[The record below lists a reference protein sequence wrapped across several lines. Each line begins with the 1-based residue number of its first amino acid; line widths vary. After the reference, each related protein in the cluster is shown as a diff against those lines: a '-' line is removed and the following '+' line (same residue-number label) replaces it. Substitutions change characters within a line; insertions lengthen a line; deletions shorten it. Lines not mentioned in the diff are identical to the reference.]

1 MSRMRRKDSG
11 ADPPGARDTAL
22 GLLSRREHSRRDLK
36 RKLTSRGIDAEAA
49 DDAIEQLQRDSY
61 QSDERFAEA
70 LVRHRAGSG
79 YGPRHIV
86 SELGS
91 HGIAASTVRP
101 LLDEHDWDAI
111 AQDLVLRKKSS
122 GIDPETL
129 RRRLLGMLQRR
140 GFEGD
145 SVRRA
150 MAVLKARPASDHD

>member
-1 MSRMRRKDSG
+1 MRRKDSG

-22 GLLSRREHSRRDLK
+22 GMLSRREHSRRDLK
-36 RKLTSRGIDAEAA
+36 RKLTSRGIDADAA

-79 YGPRHIV
+79 HGPRYIL

-91 HGIAASTVRP
+91 HGIAAALVRP
-101 LLDEHDWDAI
+101 LLEEHDWDAI
-111 AQDLVLRKKSS
+111 ATALVLRKKAS
-122 GIDPETL
+122 GVDPETL

-145 SVRRA
+145 SVRCA
-150 MAVLKARPASDHD
+150 MAALKLRQAADDE